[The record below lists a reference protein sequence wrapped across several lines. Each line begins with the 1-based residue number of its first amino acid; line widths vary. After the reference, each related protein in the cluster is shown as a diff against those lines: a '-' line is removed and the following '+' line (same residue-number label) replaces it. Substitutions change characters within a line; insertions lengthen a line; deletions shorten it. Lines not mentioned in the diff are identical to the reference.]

1 MHKNSRLAM
10 LYVEDILTLDRV
22 VDLILRETSL
32 LGNARLVMLAT
43 AFNRGRIDPGT
54 AAAYCGLSA
63 LEIDS
68 VLLELVARRFLKG
81 AGQDYKNQKM
91 VAAFEKRVDL
101 HPNHGPHSLRPPFT
115 VSDRVRQRV
124 YERDGHECWYCGATE
139 GLTLDHMTPQSRGGT
154 DCVDNLL
161 TCCSSCNS
169 AKRSKTFAEYIEF
182 LKETGEALPPNLC
195 VDVSPPIPMHLRSVD
210 VEYLHD

>member
-101 HPNHGPHSLRPPFT
+101 HPNHGPH
-115 VSDRVRQRV
+115 
-124 YERDGHECWYCGATE
+124 A
-139 GLTLDHMTPQSRGGT
+139 
-154 DCVDNLL
+154 
-161 TCCSSCNS
+161 
-169 AKRSKTFAEYIEF
+169 
-182 LKETGEALPPNLC
+182 
-195 VDVSPPIPMHLRSVD
+195 
-210 VEYLHD
+210 